1 MNVEMLRG
9 RVYSLSERFS
19 WLGITANI
27 AAMTVAELEAV
38 LRFLRRV
45 AGE

>member
-1 MNVEMLRG
+1 MMADMLRE
-9 RVYSLSERFS
+9 RVYSLSLRFS
-19 WLGITANI
+19 WLGIGADI
-27 AAMTVAELEAV
+27 AAMTLSELEAV